1 MLYISRCLG
10 IKGAGMAGA
19 KYGVVDT
26 EDGTETLIS
35 WAQLA
40 GLMQTPSS
48 EPLEI
53 KGVDCKW
60 QTTTVDGETRRWAK
74 VVRIGVYKGPD
85 TLPRDKI
92 TTV

>member
-1 MLYISRCLG
+1 MLYVSRCVG

-40 GLMQTPSS
+40 GLMQAPSS
-48 EPLEI
+48 SPLEI
-53 KGVDCKW
+53 KGVDCEW
-60 QTTTVDGETRRWAK
+60 QKTIVNGQTMRWAR
-74 VVRIGVYKGPD
+74 VVRIGVYKGPG
-85 TLPRDKI
+85 TLPREKI